1 MKESPVIPKLNKQ
14 DENPGNYYW
23 LRSEGLKHIQELSG
37 RLWTDYNTHDPGVT
51 ILEVLC
57 FALTDLDYRT
67 NFPIADLL
75 AEEKDNEQAMHQQ
88 FLSAIRALP
97 SRPVSIADY
106 RKLLIDIP
114 GVKNAWLKKGEGE
127 VPLYFDRTK
136 EELTTLTGGSTTLEP
151 IEING
156 LYQVIIEYDEDLKNT
171 GKKQVMSE
179 VYRRLNANRNLCE
192 SFTGIATID
201 PQDFIICGEIG
212 LSANAD
218 IEKVEARILY
228 EVQNYLSPSV
238 RSYTLQQLLD
248 KGKKAEEIFEGPLY
262 QDADQLFSGG
272 FIDDDEL
279 EASRLKTT
287 IYLSDLIHLIMDLD
301 GVESVRDLIIKPNVA
316 NLPENWD
323 KWVVAIKEDKQA
335 RLDTDLSRFV
345 FYKDLL
351 AFRSNQEQVDA
362 ELAQLNAAE
371 KTAQDAVTVSD
382 LPMIKGTFVDPASY
396 VSVAN
401 EFPVNY
407 GIGEIGLP
415 GNASNE
421 RKAQARQLKS
431 YLLFFDQLMANYFA
445 QLSRVKELFSTD
457 NSITQ
462 TYFSQLV
469 EGLEDRENLFADW
482 DHALEQLNQL
492 SEDETLFYTRRH
504 QFMDHLLAR
513 FNEQFND
520 YVLLMYS
527 LSGELA
533 ERDDMLEDKAN
544 FLKNYDWTSR
554 HRAGGFNITL
564 EDELWDTL
572 NVSGLQ
578 HRVAKLLGIR
588 NYKRRDLARIHYD
601 IYDEKDEDDLT
612 EYRFRVVDSETDKI
626 LISSS
631 TRYLDKDNCI
641 SEMKAC
647 VNYGVDL
654 ENYEL
659 KETSDGRYYFN
670 ITDPTKEVIGR
681 RIEYFETSEERA
693 EAIKYLRRFLRA
705 NYNSEGLFVVEH
717 VLLRPHVK
725 GHPVFRIC
733 PSDDSDC
740 VFNDPYSY
748 QISVILPAWEK
759 RFQNMDFRRFVEK
772 TIRQETPAHVFPKIC
787 WVDEIQLSEFEGCYQ
802 EWLFAR
808 SIFPKKATNYKNALG
823 NLLDILVR
831 LHSIYPQG
839 TLHDCVDGGDENPM
853 ILNLTSLGSMKN
865 KDQKK

>member
-14 DENPGNYYW
+14 DEHPGNYYW

-37 RLWTDYNTHDPGVT
+37 RVWTDYNTHDPGVT
-51 ILEVLC
+51 ILEILC

-75 AEEKDNEQAMHQQ
+75 ADEKDNEQAMRRQ
-88 FLSAIRALP
+88 FLSAIKALP
-97 SRPVSIADY
+97 SRPVTIADY

-114 GVKNAWLKKGEGE
+114 GVKNAWLQKGENE
-127 VPLYFDRTK
+127 VPLYFDKVK
-136 EELTTLTGGSTTLEP
+136 EKLTTLTGGSTTLESV
-151 IEING
+151 EIDG
-156 LYQVIIEYDEDLKNT
+156 LYQVIVEYDEDLENE
-171 GKKQVMSE
+171 KQVFAE
-179 VYRRLNANRNLCE
+179 IYRRLHANRNLCE
-192 SFTGIATID
+192 SFAGIGTIN

-212 LSANAD
+212 LSADAD
-218 IEKVEARILY
+218 IEKVEARILF

-238 RSYTLQQLLD
+238 RSYTLQQMLD

-262 QDADQLFSGG
+262 QDADQLFTGG

-287 IYLSDLIHLIMDLD
+287 IYLSDLIHLIMDID

-316 NLPENWD
+316 KLPENWD
-323 KWVVAIKEDKQA
+323 KWVVSIEKSRQA
-335 RLDTDLSRFV
+335 RLETDLSRFV

-351 AFRSNQEQVDA
+351 AFRSNQDRVDD

-371 KTAQDAVTVSD
+371 KAAQEAVKVSD
-382 LPMIKGTFVDPASY
+382 LPMISGQYVDPASY
-396 VSVAN
+396 SSVAN

-421 RKAQARQLKS
+421 RRAQARQLKA

-445 QLSRVKELFSTD
+445 QLSKVKKLFSTD
-457 NSITQ
+457 SRVEQ

-469 EGLEDRENLFADW
+469 DGMKDRENLYADW
-482 DHALEQLNQL
+482 DQAVEQLNQL

-504 QFMDHLLAR
+504 QFLDHLLAR
-513 FNEQFND
+513 FNEQFNE

-527 LSGELA
+527 LAGELA
-533 ERDDMLEDKAN
+533 ERDDMLEDKAR
-544 FLKNYDWTSR
+544 FLENYEWISR
-554 HRAGGFNITL
+554 HRGGGFNFTL
-564 EDELWDTL
+564 KEELWDTL

-578 HRVAKLLGIR
+578 HRVANLLGIR

-601 IYDEKDEDDLT
+601 IYDEKDDDDLT

-631 TRYLDKDNCI
+631 TRYLEKEDCI
-641 SEMKAC
+641 AEMKAC
-647 VNYGVDL
+647 VSYGVDL

-659 KETSDGRYYFN
+659 KETTDGRYYFN
-670 ITDPTKEVIGR
+670 LTDSTKEVIGR
-681 RIEYFETSEERA
+681 RIEYFETPEERT
-693 EAIKYLRRFLRA
+693 EAIRYLRRFLRA

-717 VLLRPHVK
+717 VLLRPRVK
-725 GHPVFRIC
+725 GHPVFKIC
-733 PSDDSDC
+733 ASNDYGC
-740 VFNDPYSY
+740 VYKDPYSY
-748 QISVILPAWEK
+748 QISVILPAWEQ

-772 TIRQETPAHVFPKIC
+772 TIRKETPAHIYPKIC
-787 WVDEIQLSEFEGCYQ
+787 WVNEIQLSEFEECYQ
-802 EWLFAR
+802 EWLFAQA
-808 SIFPKKATNYKNALG
+808 IFPKKATQYKNALT

-831 LHSIYPQG
+831 LNSVYPQG

-865 KDQKK
+865 KDQEK

>member
-14 DENPGNYYW
+14 DEHPGNYYW

-37 RLWTDYNTHDPGVT
+37 RVWTDYNTHDPGVT
-51 ILEVLC
+51 ILEILC

-88 FLSAIRALP
+88 FLSAIKALP
-97 SRPVSIADY
+97 SRSVSIADY

-114 GVKNAWLKKGEGE
+114 GVKNAWLQKGEGE
-127 VPLYFDRTK
+127 VSLYFDKEK
-136 EELTTLTGGSTTLEP
+136 EELTTLTGGSSTLDP
-151 IEING
+151 VEING
-156 LYQVIIEYDEDLKNT
+156 LYQVIVEYDEDLSTADEKL
-171 GKKQVMSE
+171 VLAE
-179 VYRRLNANRNLCE
+179 IYRRLNANRNLCE
-192 SFTGIATID
+192 TFTGVDPII

-218 IEKVEARILY
+218 IEKVEARILF

-238 RSYTLQQLLD
+238 RSYTLQQMLD
-248 KGKKAEEIFEGPLY
+248 KGKKAEEIFDGPLY
-262 QDADQLFSGG
+262 QDSDQLFTGG

-279 EASRLKTT
+279 EAASLKST
-287 IYLSDLIHLIMDLD
+287 IYLSDLIHLIMDIE
-301 GVESVRDLIIKPNVA
+301 GVESVRDLIIKPNTA
-316 NLPENWD
+316 QLPENWD
-323 KWVVAIKEDKQA
+323 KWVVSIEKDHQA
-335 RLDTDLSRFV
+335 QLDTDSSRFV

-351 AFRSNQEQVDA
+351 SFRSKQELVDA

-371 KTAQDAVTVSD
+371 KAAQEAVKVSD
-382 LPMIKGTFVDPASY
+382 LAMISGEFVDPASY

-407 GIGEIGLP
+407 GVGEIGLP

-421 RKAQARQLKS
+421 RKAQARQLKA

-457 NSITQ
+457 NTIKQ
-462 TYFSQLV
+462 TYFTQLV
-469 EGLEDRENLFADW
+469 EGMEDRESLFADW
-482 DHALEQLNQL
+482 GNLLDDLKQI
-492 SEDETLFYTRRH
+492 SENETLFYTRRH
-504 QFMDHLLAR
+504 QFLDHLLAR
-513 FNEQFND
+513 FHEQFND

-527 LSGELA
+527 MSGELA

-544 FLKNYDWTSR
+544 FLQNYEWISR
-554 HRAGGFNITL
+554 HRGAGFNFTL
-564 EDELWDTL
+564 KDELWNTL

-578 HRVAKLLGIR
+578 HRVAHLLGIR

-601 IYDEKDEDDLT
+601 IYDEKDDDDLT
-612 EYRFRVVDSETDKI
+612 EYRFRVIDSETDKI

-631 TRYLDKDNCI
+631 TRYLDKDDCI
-641 SEMKAC
+641 AEMKAC
-647 VNYGVDL
+647 VNYGVDP

-659 KETSDGRYYFN
+659 KETTDGRYYFN
-670 ITDPTKEVIGR
+670 IVDPTKEVIGR
-681 RIEYFETSEERA
+681 RIEYFETPEERG

-717 VLLRPHVK
+717 ALLRPRVK
-725 GHPVFRIC
+725 GHPVFKIC
-733 PSDDSDC
+733 QSDDSGC
-740 VFNDPYSY
+740 VFKDPYSY
-748 QISVILPAWEK
+748 QISVVLPAWEK
-759 RFQNMDFRRFVEK
+759 RFQNMDFRKFMEK
-772 TIRQETPAHVFPKIC
+772 TIRLETPAHIFPKIC
-787 WVDEIQLSEFEGCYQ
+787 WVDEIHMSEFEECYQ
-802 EWLFAR
+802 DWLFAHA
-808 SIFPKKATNYKNALG
+808 IFPKKATQYKNALG

-831 LHSIYPQG
+831 LNTVYPQG
-839 TLHDCVDGGDENPM
+839 TLHDCIEGGDENPM

-865 KDQKK
+865 NDLGN